1 VVDIIVYTELEC
13 VHVINKEG
21 VTMVRVDLFHPW
33 TPNVYGTASY
43 LDVLTVCGA
52 AALFCTVV
60 GLIVFGV
67 VRVFLV

>member
-1 VVDIIVYTELEC
+1 
-13 VHVINKEG
+13 
-21 VTMVRVDLFHPW
+21 MVRVDLFHPW

-67 VRVFLV
+67 VRVLLV